1 MYKDTLLNLIPRGYQ
16 VAIYETC
23 LQSNCLVILPTG
35 LGKSLIFLMSS
46 IERLKKY
53 PNSKVVIL
61 APTRPLAEQHLEYF
75 KKNMKKNFAK
85 LELFTGKIKA
95 EDRKKI
101 WKTANII
108 FSTPQ
113 CIENDLKHKLYDLKD
128 CSLLVE
134 DEAHH
139 CLKKYSYVFVAEK
152 YKEQALNQR
161 VMGLTASA
169 GIKKSTI
176 EQIMNSLNIQKI
188 EIRTRESDD
197 VKEYLQE
204 LDTNKIYVELPP
216 RFREIENLFK
226 AIMEPKIVELRAMG
240 LLLGP
245 TNKRVI
251 LDELKKVSA
260 MIRKEPNIG
269 HLYRA
274 MSVLGLLIRC
284 NHSIELL
291 QAQSIHTLNDF
302 IDETYKGTTK
312 GMQNLVKIPEFIKAT
327 EIIKDML
334 SKNEEHPKMQK
345 ILELIQE
352 QQKINPEFKALCFS
366 TFRTT
371 TGALAAMLNRNGI
384 SAAQL
389 VGQGK
394 KTTTFGDS
402 GLKQSEQQSTIRDFK
417 SGKIKV
423 LCPTSIGEEGLD
435 LPEINAVIFYEP
447 VPSAIRAIQRRGRTA
462 RLMKGSL
469 YTFITRDSIDE
480 IYLNSSAKKEEK
492 MHKSLETIG
501 HELNNTTPFTKFEK
515 DSQIDSSKWEE
526 VGR

>member
-1 MYKDTLLNLIPRGYQ
+1 MYKDVLINLVPRGYQ
-16 VAIYETC
+16 ITIYNTC
-23 LQSNCLVILPTG
+23 LDNNCLVVLPTG
-35 LGKSLIFLMSS
+35 LGKSLIFLMSA

-61 APTRPLAEQHLEYF
+61 APTRPLVEQHLDYF
-75 KKNMKKNFAK
+75 KKNIKEEFAK
-85 LELFTGKIKA
+85 MSLYTGKVKA
-95 EDRKKI
+95 ADRKEI

-113 CIENDLKHKLYDLKD
+113 CVENDLKKMLYDLKD
-128 CSLLVE
+128 VSLLVE

-139 CLKKYSYVFVAEK
+139 CLKKYSYVYVVEK
-152 YKEQALNQR
+152 YKEQGSNQR
-161 VMGLTASA
+161 IIGLTASA
-169 GIKKSTI
+169 GIKKSVI
-176 EQIMNSLNIQKI
+176 EQIMTSLNIQKI
-188 EIRTRESDD
+188 EIRTRDSPD

-204 LDTNKIYVELPP
+204 LTFQKVYVDLSP
-216 RFREIENLFK
+216 RFKEINSLFQSIIDVK
-226 AIMEPKIVELRAMG
+226 VLELRAMG

-245 TNKRVI
+245 TNKKVI
-251 LDELKKVSA
+251 LDELKKVST
-260 MIRKEPNIG
+260 MIKKDSTVG

-274 MSVLGLLIRC
+274 MSILGLLIRC
-284 NHSIELL
+284 NHSIELC
-291 QAQSIHTLNDF
+291 QSQSLHTLNDF

-334 SKNEEHPKMQK
+334 NKNEEHPKMQK
-345 ILELIQE
+345 TLELIQE
-352 QQKINPEFKALCFS
+352 QQKINPDFKALVFS
-366 TFRTT
+366 NYRTT
-371 TGALAAMLNRNGI
+371 TGALAAMLNKNGI

-394 KTTTFGDS
+394 KTTTFGNS
-402 GLKQSEQQSTIRDFK
+402 GLKQSEQADVISDFK
-417 SGKIKV
+417 SGKIKI

-447 VPSAIRAIQRRGRTA
+447 VPSAIRTIQRRGRTA

-469 YTFITRDSIDE
+469 YVLVARDTIDE
-480 IYLNSSAKKEEK
+480 IYYNVAINKEKK

-501 HELNNTTPFTKFEK
+501 NELNNIAPFDKFKKPVDEN
-515 DSQIDSSKWEE
+515 KWEKI
-526 VGR
+526 